1 MISEVAFIVDIW
13 AQMTFP
19 RIVPCNDPRRS
30 HCCVSC
36 PGRLRCSQV
45 TISPAAS
52 HTAASSSSSRTR
64 WHQLLFLLFSGSS
77 LRGPSIRSWFIRGKS
92 SLYERCWR
100 VLFAWSRCRLFIGSW
115 LDFPPFY
122 HHPSVCVCV
131 CSGRLWSG
139 GQGITGTRTRN
150 RSVYHVLCSVKYGW
164 KIFWPFWKNELFK
177 KTNTKKLLGT

>member
-19 RIVPCNDPRRS
+19 RILPCNDPRRS

-36 PGRLRCSQV
+36 AGRLRCSQV

-64 WHQLLFLLFSGSS
+64 WQQLLFLHFSGSS
-77 LRGPSIRSWFIRGKS
+77 LRGPSLRSWFIRGKS

-100 VLFAWSRCRLFIGSW
+100 VLFAWSRWRLFIGSW

-122 HHPSVCVCV
+122 HRPSVCV
-131 CSGRLWSG
+131 
-139 GQGITGTRTRN
+139 QA
-150 RSVYHVLCSVKYGW
+150 VYVQAVRGSPGVEDEDTERIPWTL
-164 KIFWPFWKNELFK
+164 FW
-177 KTNTKKLLGT
+177 

>member
-52 HTAASSSSSRTR
+52 HPPRPALAASSKSFLTSPVHLCVDPASALGLSAVNHRFTRDADGFCSPDPAFVCLLVVDLISRRFTTA
-64 WHQLLFLLFSGSS
+64 
-77 LRGPSIRSWFIRGKS
+77 P
-92 SLYERCWR
+92 
-100 VLFAWSRCRLFIGSW
+100 
-115 LDFPPFY
+115 
-122 HHPSVCVCV
+122 VCVCV
-131 CSGRLWSG
+131 QAVRGSPGRGRGRGHGAYTMYSVLINMVWKYFDHSG
-139 GQGITGTRTRN
+139 
-150 RSVYHVLCSVKYGW
+150 
-164 KIFWPFWKNELFK
+164 
-177 KTNTKKLLGT
+177 KTNYF

>member
-52 HTAASSSSSRTR
+52 HPPRSILA
-64 WHQLLFLLFSGSS
+64 GSS
-77 LRGPSIRSWFIRGKS
+77 YSFFTSPVHLCVDPASALGLSAVNHRFTRDADGFCSPDPAVVCLWVVDLI
-92 SLYERCWR
+92 
-100 VLFAWSRCRLFIGSW
+100 SRCFTTA
-115 LDFPPFY
+115 P
-122 HHPSVCVCV
+122 VCV

-139 GQGITGTRTRN
+139 GQGITGTRTRT
-150 RSVYHVLCSVKYGW
+150 RSVYNVLCSEKCGW
-164 KIFWPFWKNELFK
+164 KIFWPF
-177 KTNTKKLLGT
+177 